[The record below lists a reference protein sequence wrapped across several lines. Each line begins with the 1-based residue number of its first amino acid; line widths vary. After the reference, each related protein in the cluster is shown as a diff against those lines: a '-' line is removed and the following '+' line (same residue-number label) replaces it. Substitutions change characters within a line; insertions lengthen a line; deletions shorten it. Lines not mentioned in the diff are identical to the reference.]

1 MRTYLKSNF
10 FFIIIKRG
18 DKMTVHKELNI
29 SISWISI
36 ITDILLAQGATDIIV
51 SDIQE
56 IAEIMKESEN
66 RYIEIR

>member
-1 MRTYLKSNF
+1 
-10 FFIIIKRG
+10 
-18 DKMTVHKELNI
+18 MTVHKELNI